1 MHVQSFIPLYSYLSD
16 QLERLQKRAR
26 RIISTKDLSY
36 RQSLEVFNIPIFYD
50 RREAIGNLMFQEIS
64 NNKNHKLYSLLPPPY
79 LGMLWTRKNLK
90 QRKQWRLTWSYP
102 QAGWRTFRTLKK
114 NISET
119 FFTVFSRVI
128 IWTQANV
135 SLVGI
140 SIETG
145 GIMEAGIT
153 GARILIG

>member
-1 MHVQSFIPLYSYLSD
+1 MSLS
-16 QLERLQKRAR
+16 A
-26 RIISTKDLSY
+26 SW
-36 RQSLEVFNIPIFYD
+36 
-50 RREAIGNLMFQEIS
+50 M
-64 NNKNHKLYSLLPPPY
+64 
-79 LGMLWTRKNLK
+79 KNL
-90 QRKQWRLTWSYP
+90 QN
-102 QAGWRTFRTLKK
+102 FKK

-119 FFTVFSRVI
+119 FFTVFSRVTF
-128 IWTQANV
+128 WTQANI

>member
-1 MHVQSFIPLYSYLSD
+1 MSLS
-16 QLERLQKRAR
+16 A
-26 RIISTKDLSY
+26 SW
-36 RQSLEVFNIPIFYD
+36 
-50 RREAIGNLMFQEIS
+50 M
-64 NNKNHKLYSLLPPPY
+64 
-79 LGMLWTRKNLK
+79 KNL
-90 QRKQWRLTWSYP
+90 QNI
-102 QAGWRTFRTLKK
+102 KK

-128 IWTQANV
+128 IWTQTNV

>member
-1 MHVQSFIPLYSYLSD
+1 M
-16 QLERLQKRAR
+16 
-26 RIISTKDLSY
+26 
-36 RQSLEVFNIPIFYD
+36 
-50 RREAIGNLMFQEIS
+50 
-64 NNKNHKLYSLLPPPY
+64 
-79 LGMLWTRKNLK
+79 KNL
-90 QRKQWRLTWSYP
+90 QNI
-102 QAGWRTFRTLKK
+102 KK